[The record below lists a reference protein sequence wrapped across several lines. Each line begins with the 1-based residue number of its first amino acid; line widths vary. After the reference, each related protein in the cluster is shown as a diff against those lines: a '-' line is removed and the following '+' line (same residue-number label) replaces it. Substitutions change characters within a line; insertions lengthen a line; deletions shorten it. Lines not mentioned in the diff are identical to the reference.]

1 MEVYQNL
8 KKGERGAWISIAAY
22 ILLTVVKIAVGYFF
36 HSEALM
42 ADGLNNGTD
51 VIASIAVLVGLKI
64 SQRPPDQDHH
74 YGHFRAE
81 TIASLIA
88 SLIMVMVGFEVLTEG
103 AKSIINPKTESPDLI
118 AAWTAIG
125 SAIVMF
131 SVYLFNVRL
140 AKKIKSQ
147 ALMAAAMDNRSDAY
161 VSVGTFLGIL
171 AAQFHIAWMDTV
183 VAMIIGVLICKTA
196 WDIFKEAV
204 HSLTD
209 GFSEKE
215 LDKYKE
221 TINNIPGVQ
230 SLEDIKARY
239 VGSTVYVDVVIKV
252 HSNLNVVESHAIC
265 DEVERR
271 LTEEFN
277 ITNVHVHIEPLK
289 GDN

>member
-1 MEVYQNL
+1 
-8 KKGERGAWISIAAY
+8 
-22 ILLTVVKIAVGYFF
+22 
-36 HSEALM
+36 M

-140 AKKIKSQ
+140 AKK
-147 ALMAAAMDNRSDAY
+147 
-161 VSVGTFLGIL
+161 
-171 AAQFHIAWMDTV
+171 
-183 VAMIIGVLICKTA
+183 
-196 WDIFKEAV
+196 
-204 HSLTD
+204 
-209 GFSEKE
+209 
-215 LDKYKE
+215 
-221 TINNIPGVQ
+221 
-230 SLEDIKARY
+230 
-239 VGSTVYVDVVIKV
+239 
-252 HSNLNVVESHAIC
+252 
-265 DEVERR
+265 
-271 LTEEFN
+271 
-277 ITNVHVHIEPLK
+277 
-289 GDN
+289 